1 MQTLCLCIIIVKNF
15 VTTPKTQKL
24 DSFNKCATL
33 LVLSSKHGKVEYL
46 WERAQDLSSQWVQ
59 ILVPSHTCLLYVS
72 YPGKY
77 RCIVEEEMFTFTV
90 MHRGK

>member
-33 LVLSSKHGKVEYL
+33 LVLYL